1 MNDAILLVDD
11 EENILNALERLFLDS
26 DLRILRA
33 GNGEKAL
40 EILRAEPVAVVVSDN
55 LMPGMRGVELLSRVR
70 EFSPDTVRVL
80 LTGYADLPTAIEAIN
95 RGEVFRFHVKPWVDE
110 EIVRTVEEG
119 VQRYKVVRS
128 LRNADEATLRSIAQ
142 TIELKDPY
150 TRGHCD
156 RVASFALKIAG
167 ELHVSE
173 AMERSIQ
180 HGSWLHDCGKI
191 GVPEAIL
198 NLPGK
203 LTEEQFEVV
212 RKHPGWGAEVGRQA
226 NLPEE
231 VINIILYHHERFDG
245 RGYPTGAKGK
255 EIPLEARI
263 VAVAD
268 VFDAMSTDRPYATG
282 YDRVEAMRVMGVLRG
297 AALDPE
303 LVDIFLASLA
313 GGDLPPLSLSDRE
326 GPPPGGAR

>member
-1 MNDAILLVDD
+1 MDNAILLVDD
-11 EENILNALERLFLDS
+11 EANILNALARLFLDR
-26 DLRILRA
+26 DVRVLRA
-33 GNGEKAL
+33 GTGEEAL
-40 EILRAEPVAVVVSDN
+40 GIVRREPVAVVVSDN

-70 EFSPDTVRVL
+70 DLSPDTVRVL

-110 EIVRTVEEG
+110 EIVQTVEEG
-119 VQRYKVVRS
+119 MRRYQLVRS
-128 LRNADEATLRSIAQ
+128 LRNGDEAALRSIAQ

-156 RVASFALKIAG
+156 RVAAFALRIA
-167 ELHVSE
+167 EALRLSE
-173 AMERSIQ
+173 GTRRAIK

-198 NLPGK
+198 NCPGK
-203 LTEEQFEVV
+203 LSEADFDVV
-212 RKHPGWGAEVGRQA
+212 KKHPGWGAEVGRQA

-245 RGYPTGAKGK
+245 RGYPTGAKGT

-268 VFDAMSTDRPYATG
+268 VFDAMSTDRPYAKG
-282 YDRVEAMRVMGVLRG
+282 YDRTEAMRVMGVLRG
-297 AALDPE
+297 AALDPQ
-303 LVDIFLASLA
+303 LVDIFL
-313 GGDLPPLSLSDRE
+313 GGLS
-326 GPPPGGAR
+326 P

>member
-1 MNDAILLVDD
+1 VDDAVLLVDD
-11 EENILNALERLFLDS
+11 EANILNALARLFLDR
-26 DLRILRA
+26 DVRVLRA
-33 GNGEKAL
+33 ETGEEAL
-40 EILRAEPVAVVVSDN
+40 GIVRREPVAVVVSDN

-70 EFSPDTVRVL
+70 DLSPDTVRVL
-80 LTGYADLPTAIEAIN
+80 LTGYADLSTAIEAIN

-119 VQRYKVVRS
+119 VRRYQLVRS
-128 LRNADEATLRSIAQ
+128 LRDGDEATLRSIAQ

-156 RVASFALKIAG
+156 RVAAFALKIA
-167 ELHVSE
+167 E
-173 AMERSIQ
+173 ALRLPEGTRRAIK

-198 NLPGK
+198 NFPGK
-203 LTEEQFEVV
+203 LSAADFEVV
-212 RKHPGWGAEVGRQA
+212 KKHPGWGAEVGRQA
-226 NLPEE
+226 NLPGE

-245 RGYPTGAKGK
+245 RGYPTGSKGT

-268 VFDAMSTDRPYATG
+268 IFDAMSTDRPYAKG
-282 YDRVEAMRVMGVLRG
+282 YEQAEAIRVMGVLRG
-297 AALDPE
+297 AALDPK
-303 LVDIFLASLA
+303 LVDIFLAGLT
-313 GGDLPPLSLSDRE
+313 P
-326 GPPPGGAR
+326 

>member
-1 MNDAILLVDD
+1 
-11 EENILNALERLFLDS
+11 
-26 DLRILRA
+26 
-33 GNGEKAL
+33 
-40 EILRAEPVAVVVSDN
+40 
-55 LMPGMRGVELLSRVR
+55 
-70 EFSPDTVRVL
+70 
-80 LTGYADLPTAIEAIN
+80 
-95 RGEVFRFHVKPWVDE
+95 VFRFHVKPWVDE
-110 EIVRTVEEG
+110 EIVRTVEDG

-128 LRNADEATLRSIAQ
+128 LRDGDEATLRSIAQ

-156 RVASFALKIAG
+156 RVAAYALKI
-167 ELHVSE
+167 VE
-173 AMERSIQ
+173 ALSLPEGMRRTIR
-180 HGSWLHDCGKI
+180 HGCWLHDCGKI

-203 LTEEQFEVV
+203 LTEEEFAVI
-212 RKHPGWGAEVGRQA
+212 RKHPGWGADVGRQA

-245 RGYPTGAKGK
+245 KGYPTGAKGK

-282 YDRVEAMRVMGVLRG
+282 YSRAEAMRVMGVLRG
-297 AALDPE
+297 ASLDPE
-303 LVDIFLASLA
+303 LVDIFLAAL
-313 GGDLPPLSLSDRE
+313 
-326 GPPPGGAR
+326 GP

>member
-1 MNDAILLVDD
+1 VDNDVLLVDD
-11 EENILNALERLFLDS
+11 EENILNALARLFLDR
-26 DLRILRA
+26 DVRVLRA
-33 GNGEKAL
+33 GNGEEAIG
-40 EILRAEPVAVVVSDN
+40 ILRKGPVAVVVSDN

-70 EFSPDTVRVL
+70 DLSPDTVRVL

-110 EIVRTVEEG
+110 EIVRTVDEG
-119 VQRYKVVRS
+119 VRRYQLVRS
-128 LRNADEATLRSIAQ
+128 LRHGDEAALRSIAQ

-156 RVASFALKIAG
+156 RVAAIALGIADALRLPEG
-167 ELHVSE
+167 MRR
-173 AMERSIQ
+173 AIR

-198 NLPGK
+198 NSPAK
-203 LTEEQFEVV
+203 LTAEEYEVV
-212 RKHPGWGAEVGRQA
+212 KKHPGWGAEVGRQA

-245 RGYPTGAKGK
+245 LGYPTGAKGT

-268 VFDAMSTDRPYATG
+268 VFDAISTERPYARG
-282 YDRVEAMRVMGVLRG
+282 LDREEAIRMVGTLRG
-297 AALDPE
+297 ATLDPQ
-303 LVDIFLASLA
+303 LVDIFLAGLV
-313 GGDLPPLSLSDRE
+313 P
-326 GPPPGGAR
+326 

>member
-1 MNDAILLVDD
+1 MDDAAVLLVDD
-11 EENILNALERLFLDS
+11 EANILNALGRLFLDR
-26 DLRILRA
+26 DVRVLRA
-33 GNGEKAL
+33 ENGEEAL
-40 EILRAEPVAVVVSDN
+40 GIVRREPVAVVVSDN
-55 LMPGMRGVELLSRVR
+55 LMPGMRGVELLSQVR
-70 EFSPDTVRVL
+70 NLSPDTVRVL

-119 VQRYKVVRS
+119 VRRYQVVRS
-128 LRNADEATLRSIAQ
+128 LRRGDEATLRSIAQ

-156 RVASFALKIAG
+156 RVAAFALTIA
-167 ELHVSE
+167 E
-173 AMERSIQ
+173 ALRLPEGTQRAIK

-191 GVPEAIL
+191 GVPEGIL
-198 NLPGK
+198 NCPGK
-203 LTEEQFEVV
+203 LSAADFEVV
-212 RKHPGWGAEVGRQA
+212 KKHPGWGAEVGRQA

-245 RGYPTGAKGK
+245 RGYPTGAKGT

-268 VFDAMSTDRPYATG
+268 VFDAMSTDRPYARG
-282 YDRVEAMRVMGVLRG
+282 YDREEAMRVMGVLRG
-297 AALDPE
+297 AALDPQ
-303 LVDIFLASLA
+303 LVDIFLAGLV
-313 GGDLPPLSLSDRE
+313 P
-326 GPPPGGAR
+326 

>member
-1 MNDAILLVDD
+1 MNDAVLLVDD
-11 EENILNALERLFLDS
+11 EANILNALERLLLDS
-26 DLRILRA
+26 DLRVLRA
-33 GNGEKAL
+33 GNGGEAL
-40 EILRAEPVAVVVSDN
+40 EILRKEPVAVVVSDN

-70 EFSPDTVRVL
+70 DCSPDTARVL

-110 EIVRTVEEG
+110 EIVRTIEEG
-119 VQRYKVVRS
+119 VQRYKLVRT
-128 LRNADEATLRSIAQ
+128 LRMGDEATLRSIAQ

-156 RVASFALKIAG
+156 RVAAFAQKIVEKLGLPEPMRRAI
-167 ELHVSE
+167 
-173 AMERSIQ
+173 R

-198 NLPGK
+198 NFPGK
-203 LTEEQFEVV
+203 LSEEEFTVV
-212 RKHPGWGAEVGRQA
+212 KKHPGWGAEVGRQA

-231 VINIILYHHERFDG
+231 IINIILYHHERYDG

-282 YDRVEAMRVMGVLRG
+282 YDRVEAKRVMGVLRG
-297 AALDPE
+297 AALDPD
-303 LVDIFLASLA
+303 LVDIFLEAL
-313 GGDLPPLSLSDRE
+313 
-326 GPPPGGAR
+326 GP

>member
-1 MNDAILLVDD
+1 MDDAVLVVDD
-11 EENILNALERLFLDS
+11 EANILNALARLFLDR
-26 DLRILRA
+26 DVRVLRA
-33 GNGEKAL
+33 GNGEEAL
-40 EILRAEPVAVVVSDN
+40 GIVRREPVAVVVSDN

-70 EFSPDTVRVL
+70 DLSPDTVRVL

-119 VQRYKVVRS
+119 VRRYQVVRS
-128 LRNADEATLRSIAQ
+128 LRLGDEAALRSIAQ

-156 RVASFALKIAG
+156 RVAAFALRIA
-167 ELHVSE
+167 E
-173 AMERSIQ
+173 ALRLPEGTLRAIK

-198 NLPGK
+198 NRPGK
-203 LTEEQFEVV
+203 LSAADFEVV
-212 RKHPGWGAEVGRQA
+212 KRHPGWGADVGRQA

-245 RGYPTGAKGK
+245 QGYPTGAKGT

-268 VFDAMSTDRPYATG
+268 VFDAMSTDRPHAKG
-282 YDRVEAMRVMGVLRG
+282 YDRAEAMRVMGVLRG
-297 AALDPE
+297 AALDPQ
-303 LVDIFLASLA
+303 LVDIFLAGLA
-313 GGDLPPLSLSDRE
+313 P
-326 GPPPGGAR
+326 

>member
-1 MNDAILLVDD
+1 VDNSVLLVDD
-11 EENILNALERLFLDS
+11 EANILNALARLFMDR
-26 DLRILRA
+26 DVRVLRA
-33 GNGEKAL
+33 GNGEEAL
-40 EILRAEPVAVVVSDN
+40 AIVRKEPVAVVVSDN

-70 EFSPDTVRVL
+70 NLSPDTVRVL
-80 LTGYADLPTAIEAIN
+80 LTGHADLPTAMEAIN

-110 EIVRTVEEG
+110 EIVDTIEEG
-119 VQRYKVVRS
+119 VRRYQVVRS
-128 LRNADEATLRSIAQ
+128 LRHGDEAALRSIAQ

-156 RVASFALKIAG
+156 RVAAFALKIAE
-167 ELHVSE
+167 ELGLPE
-173 AMERSIQ
+173 ETRRAIK

-198 NLPGK
+198 NRAGK
-203 LTEEQFEVV
+203 LSAEDFDVV
-212 RKHPGWGAEVGRQA
+212 KKHPGWGADVGRQA
-226 NLPEE
+226 KLPVK

-268 VFDAMSTDRPYATG
+268 AFDAMSTDRPYAKG
-282 YDRVEAMRVMGVLRG
+282 YEHAEAMRVLGVLRG

-303 LVDIFLASLA
+303 LVDILLA
-313 GGDLPPLSLSDRE
+313 GLTP
-326 GPPPGGAR
+326 